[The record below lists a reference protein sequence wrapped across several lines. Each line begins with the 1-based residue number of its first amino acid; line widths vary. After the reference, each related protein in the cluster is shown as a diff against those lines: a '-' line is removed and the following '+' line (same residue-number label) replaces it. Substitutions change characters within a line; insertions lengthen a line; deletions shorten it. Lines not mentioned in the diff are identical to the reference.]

1 MWTDI
6 QISSTNWH
14 TSFTLLVLVSPVS
27 PGVFAIWPVSKHPGF
42 IGTRCLTVGCPLR
55 ENPDNDAKK
64 MQDAPELH
72 QKRQEIPWNVNGNEG
87 NWRLQ
92 TLQTTKDA
100 EILIF
105 EMNPNA
111 KKHGIIIRYYKR
123 YRSSKMKH
131 KSTKNSFSF
140 WYVLIQHF
148 NLIHLKVSHSK
159 RHHWSPGTSLW
170 RGFTTGSSEAF
181 RWHQGFLVAWPR
193 YTMGMAV
200 TGNTN
205 TATIDQ
211 WIQYDSMDE
220 SCPIWSNFWYF
231 CMLHWYTTFFYTS
244 TFWKYRL
251 YPLWT
256 ALMLLVV
263 NLSQLTNPKFFAR
276 YIKILHSLKSMQKS

>member
-72 QKRQEIPWNVNGNEG
+72 QKRQEIPWNINGNEG

-100 EILIF
+100 DILIF

-111 KKHGIIIRYYKR
+111 KKHGIIRYYKR

-148 NLIHLKVSHSK
+148 NLIHLEVSHSK

-170 RGFTTGSSEAF
+170 RGFTTCSSEAF

-193 YTMGMAV
+193 YAMGMAV
-200 TGNTN
+200 TGQHKYGHNRSMDSIWFNGWELPNLIQFLIFLHVALIYYIFLHIYILKVQTLSFVN
-205 TATIDQ
+205 GSHASGCEFVTIDQ
-211 WIQYDSMDE
+211 PQI
-220 SCPIWSNFWYF
+220 F
-231 CMLHWYTTFFYTS
+231 CKVYQNIT
-244 TFWKYRL
+244 
-251 YPLWT
+251 
-256 ALMLLVV
+256 
-263 NLSQLTNPKFFAR
+263 
-276 YIKILHSLKSMQKS
+276 